1 MPAASKE
8 RHFEDEVIASLIE
21 DGGWLLGAPGGVDLT
36 TGINPSELVA
46 FVQATQQ
53 DKWDRYLIQ
62 FGGDASK
69 ARSEVLRR
77 VARETDARGTVDMLR
92 QGVKDRGVKFDLCY
106 FKPAHGLTPELEAKY
121 QAARLTVTRQ
131 QRYSVQHSNTI
142 DLCLWVNG
150 LPVATVEL
158 KNPLTNQSV
167 QHAIRQYRSDRDP
180 KDPFLSRRA
189 VVHFAVDPFLVYM
202 TTQLAGADTYFLP
215 FNQGV
220 HGRKGNP
227 LPASGKHPTAY
238 LWEQVWHRDA
248 WLDILKR
255 FIDDN
260 LTRIKTPGNRKILF
274 PRYHQWDC
282 VLKMEEHARTYGP
295 GQNLLGQHSAGSGKS
310 NSIAWLAYRLSE
322 LHDAADTKVFD
333 KVIVITDRI
342 VLDRQLQDT
351 IYGFEHRHGLV
362 EKIKAGHGSKSQK
375 LADALMGET
384 ARIVICTLQSF
395 SFLFDKGIE
404 RLGQRRYAVVVD
416 EAHSSQTGEAAKD
429 LKATLGARSEEAQL
443 AAAEAVD
450 EDAPDAEDLLAEAAA
465 IARQRQPNM
474 SFFAFTAT
482 PKARTIEQFGTLDPE
497 TGLKRAFH
505 EYSMRQAVE
514 EGFILDVLANY
525 TTYETF
531 YRIDN
536 ASSEDPELERRHASA
551 AIAKFVSLH
560 PHNLGQ
566 KAQIIVDHFRAHT
579 AHKIGGRAKAMVVT
593 SSRLHAVRYKLS
605 IDKYLAEKHISDVRA
620 MVAFSGRV
628 VDPDFSDPFTEP
640 GMNKFPEPQTAAKF
654 RGDPPHDPA
663 EYQVMIVAEK
673 FQTGFDA
680 PLLHTMYVDKVLTGV
695 AAVQTLSRLN
705 RTVAG
710 KDDTFVLDFR
720 NDAEAIREAFR
731 PFYDV
736 TEAVPTDPNLLYQ
749 AERAVRAPDVIHDDD
764 LETYWRAFA
773 AMLPVE
779 KGNAAL
785 NGALAPAL
793 VRFDALDDEEVQE
806 EFRGALDQFVRLYSF
821 LSQVVTFTDADLER
835 VYVFTKGLRA
845 CLPPRP
851 DGSVDLGSHVELTH
865 LRIEKAAEVN
875 ATLVGDDPA
884 AEPLDGYPGGGRGP
898 LGDPETEHLSAI
910 IARINERHGLTLS
923 LTDALLFEQY
933 EGDWTQDPELAAQ
946 ARANSLEN
954 FALVFDKKFFDTI
967 FKRMDANEAIFKM
980 INDDPGFA
988 DSLREIYLRRVY
1000 EALRA
1005 EGPQAAS

>member
-1 MPAASKE
+1 MPAATKE
-8 RHFEDEVIASLIE
+8 RNFEDEVIASLVE
-21 DGGWLLGAPGGVDLT
+21 AGGWLLGTAGGIDLT
-36 TGINPSELVA
+36 TGINPSDLLA
-46 FVQATQQ
+46 FVRATQP
-53 DKWDRYLIQ
+53 DKWDRYLVQ

-69 ARSEVLRR
+69 AQAEILRR

-121 QAARLTVTRQ
+121 QATRLTVTRQ
-131 QRYSVQHSNTI
+131 QRYNGQHTNTI

-150 LPVATVEL
+150 LAVATVEL

-167 QHAIRQYRSDRDP
+167 QHAMDQYRKDRDP

-202 TTQLAGADTYFLP
+202 TTLLAGPDTYFLP

-220 HGRKGNP
+220 NGRKGNP
-227 LPASGKHPTAY
+227 VPSPGKHPTAY
-238 LWEQVWHRDA
+238 LWEQVWQRDA
-248 WLDILKR
+248 WLDILRR
-255 FIDDN
+255 FVDDN
-260 LTRIKTPGNRKILF
+260 LTRIKTPTDRNILF

-282 VLKMEEHARTYGP
+282 VLKMEAHARTHGP
-295 GQNLLGQHSAGSGKS
+295 GQVLLGQHSAGSGKS

-322 LHDAADTKVFD
+322 LHDATDTKVFD

-362 EKIKAGHGSKSQK
+362 EKIETGHGSKSQH

-395 SFLFDKGIE
+395 SHLFNKGVE
-404 RLGQRRYAVVVD
+404 GLGQRRYAVVVD

-429 LKATLGARSEEAQL
+429 LKATLGAASEEAQL
-443 AAAEAVD
+443 AAAEAVEQD
-450 EDAPDAEDLLAEAAA
+450 SPDAQDLLAQAAA
-465 IARQRQPNM
+465 TARQRQRNM

-482 PKARTIEQFGTLDPE
+482 PKARTIEQFGTLDPA

-505 EYSMRQAVE
+505 EYSMRQAIE
-514 EGFILDVLANY
+514 ERFILDVLANY

-536 ASSEDPELERRHASA
+536 AGSDDPEVEKRHASA

-593 SSRLHAVRYKLS
+593 SSRLHAVRYKLA

-620 MVAFSGRV
+620 MVAFSGKV
-628 VDPDFSDPFTEP
+628 DDPDYTEPFTEP
-640 GMNKFPEPQTAAKF
+640 GMNKFPESETAARF
-654 RGDPPHDPA
+654 RGDTPHDPG

-680 PLLHTMYVDKVLTGV
+680 PALHTMYVDKVLTGV

-705 RTVAG
+705 RTMAG
-710 KDDTFVLDFR
+710 KEDTFVLDFR
-720 NDAEAIREAFR
+720 NDAEEIREAFR

-736 TEAVPTDPNLLYQ
+736 TEAVPTDPNLLYD

-773 AMLPVE
+773 ALPPGE

-785 NGALAPAL
+785 NAALAVPLA
-793 VRFDALDDEEVQE
+793 RFDALDDENAE
-806 EFRGALDQFVRLYSF
+806 EFRDALDAFVRLYSF
-821 LSQVVTFTDADLER
+821 LSQVVTFTDPDLEKL
-835 VYVFTKGLRA
+835 YVFTKGLRS

-865 LRIEKAAEVN
+865 LRIEKEAEVN
-875 ATLVGDDPA
+875 ATLAGDDPV
-884 AEPLDGYPGGGRGP
+884 AEPLIGHPGGGRGP
-898 LGDPETEHLSAI
+898 LSDPETEHLSEI

-923 LTDALLFEQY
+923 LTDAFLFAQY
-933 EGDWTQDPELAAQ
+933 EGDWTQDAELAAQ

-1000 EALRA
+1000 DALRA
-1005 EGPQAAS
+1005 